1 MFWQEPFLKMQNN
14 LLRWRPHRADQDG
27 AMGNAMSIAVSGIQ
41 AASLRLEA
49 AASNIV
55 NMDSNGYQP
64 VSVAQSPTADGG
76 VRASLLPPTA
86 LLAYDP
92 ASPYA
97 NVQGMVAKPN
107 VDLATEI
114 VNLKLASHSFRA
126 NIQAY
131 KAASQMFD
139 TLLDATA

>member
-1 MFWQEPFLKMQNN
+1 
-14 LLRWRPHRADQDG
+14 
-27 AMGNAMSIAVSGIQ
+27 MGNAMSIAVSGMQ
-41 AASLRLEA
+41 AASARFEA

-55 NMDSNGYQP
+55 NMDSGNYQP
-64 VSVAQSPTADGG
+64 VSLAQSPTADGG
-76 VRASLLPPTA
+76 VSTSLQPVTPAS

-107 VDLATEI
+107 VDLPTEI
-114 VNLKLASHSFRA
+114 VNLKLASHSFQA
-126 NIQAY
+126 SIQAY
-131 KAASQMFD
+131 KAASQMFK